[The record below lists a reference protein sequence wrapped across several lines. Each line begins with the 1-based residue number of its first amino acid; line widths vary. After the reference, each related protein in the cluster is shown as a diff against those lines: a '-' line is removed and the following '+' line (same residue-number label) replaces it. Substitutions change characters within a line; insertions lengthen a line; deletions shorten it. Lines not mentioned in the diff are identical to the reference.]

1 MKLTYV
7 LFVYF
12 FLDSQTEDNVIVR
25 WRNGDGVIVP
35 DYLEIPQYD
44 ISKVIVKDRKGVYNI
59 GLFN

>member
-1 MKLTYV
+1 M
-7 LFVYF
+7 
-12 FLDSQTEDNVIVR
+12 IVR

-44 ISKVIVKDRKGVYNI
+44 ISKVSVKDRKGVYNT